1 MPIGDCHIKKKSVH
15 GQVACT
21 AKFGKII
28 QLVSQCNHHRLI
40 FCKKSMEGEKVSL
53 YFSLSVIQIFNF
65 MDFLKSVDKMLD
77 YDIEKPAG

>member
-40 FCKKSMEGEKVSL
+40 FCKKNHGGRKSFPL
-53 YFSLSVIQIFNF
+53 FFTFSYPNF
-65 MDFLKSVDKMLD
+65 QFYGFFEISGQNVGLR
-77 YDIEKPAG
+77 Y

>member
-40 FCKKSMEGEKVSL
+40 FCKKNHGGRKS
-53 YFSLSVIQIFNF
+53 IQIFNF